1 MPNAEKIY
9 NLSNKLISEILYQ
22 DILIHFVIAVF
33 VISFNK
39 RLAIEEDIIINDSD
53 AMGDW
58 KQVCLGVCGSPVI
71 SYNKFADIHV
81 PYGVLM
87 MNYPK
92 YMFQFLNHTE
102 SQKIE
107 CSIMK
112 TVFNL
117 LNTDNNNNNN
127 DIIKFI
133 ASLVP
138 QLWYLNHRSHFHETL
153 SAL

>member
-1 MPNAEKIY
+1 
-9 NLSNKLISEILYQ
+9 
-22 DILIHFVIAVF
+22 VF

-39 RLAIEEDIIINDSD
+39 RLAIEENIIINDSD

-58 KQVCLGVCGSPVI
+58 KQVLLGVCVAAPSFNITNSP
-71 SYNKFADIHV
+71 NIHI

-102 SQKIE
+102 SQEIK
-107 CSIMK
+107 CSNMK
-112 TVFNL
+112 VVFNL
-117 LNTDNNNNNN
+117 LNTDDKNN
-127 DIIKFI
+127 DIIKLIF
-133 ASLVP
+133 SLVP
-138 QLWYLNHRSHFHETL
+138 QLWYLNRRRPFHETL